1 MNNLPRRGL
10 LSAAALLPMAAAAQ
24 PAAWPDR
31 PVRLVVPFPPGTT
44 TDTLGRLLGN
54 FLSPRLGQPVVV
66 ENRSGA
72 GGGVGAA
79 SVARSAPDG
88 LTLLLGTIGT
98 QAVNPNLVRDIGYD
112 PLRDFAPISTYV
124 QTPVVLGVR
133 PALGVSTVSELVAL
147 GKQRNL
153 TFASAG
159 IGTTGHLSQALFGL
173 RGGVVTTHVPYRDG
187 GRAVTDLISGQ
198 VDAMF
203 YHPLGFLPHIQAGTI
218 RPLAA
223 TGHARS
229 PVLPQVP
236 TMAQAGL
243 ADFVVEGWW
252 AIYAA
257 AGTPAP
263 VVARLNTLVNAAL
276 VDPDT
281 AEALRRQGVQTMGG
295 TSEALAE
302 LTRSEVANWREVIR
316 AAGITAD

>member
-159 IGTTGHLSQALFGL
+159 IGTTGHLSQALFSL
-173 RGGVVTTHVPYRDG
+173 RGDVATTHVPYRDG

-302 LTRSEVANWREVIR
+302 LTRSEVTNWREVIR